1 MALRTGFAGV
11 GHLGAALLEAAAR
24 VDAIVPVA
32 IQDPGA
38 ARLQELAA
46 QYPDLATFTDYE
58 ALIETAGLEAVVIS
72 TPTYLHAT
80 QGRMALARGIH
91 ALVQKPIARNGAE
104 ADALLDTAAAGDAR
118 LLVDYSYRYTPAAQA
133 ARAAVEAGRLGTL
146 RSVQARF
153 HNIWGPPGGWF
164 FDRERA
170 GGGALMDLGV
180 HMIDLP
186 LYLLGF
192 PPAGITAAH
201 LWRGDGPPGAE
212 VEDFATLTGT
222 IGGAPFHCEVSWQV
236 PLPQTEIS
244 LTLYGTEGTL
254 AWHNLDGSFFD
265 FAAHLGHH
273 QWDEPLASGPADLR
287 GDTLRAFVAACAASD
302 PPELT
307 PYRRV
312 PALLDAAYALARAGR

>member
-24 VDAIVPVA
+24 VDEIVPVA
-32 IQDPGA
+32 IQDPDAG
-38 ARLQELAA
+38 RLRELAA

-91 ALVQKPIARNGAE
+91 ALVQKPMARNGAE
-104 ADALLDTAAAGDAR
+104 ADALLDTAAESTAR

-133 ARAAVEAGRLGTL
+133 ARAVIEAGRLGTL
-146 RSVQARF
+146 RSVHACF
-153 HNIWGPPGGWF
+153 HNIWGPQGGWF
-164 FDRERA
+164 FDRDRA

-192 PPAGITAAH
+192 PAAAITAAY
-201 LWRGDGPPGAE
+201 LWRGGGPPGTE

-222 IGGAPFHCEVSWQV
+222 IAGAPFHCEVSWQV
-236 PLPQTEIS
+236 PLPQTDIR

-254 AWHNLDGSFFD
+254 TWHNSDGSFFD

-287 GDTLRAFVAACAASD
+287 GDTLRAFVAACEAPD
-302 PPELT
+302 PPDLT

-312 PALLDAAYALARAGR
+312 PALLDAAYALARR